1 MAYTAENYPQYT
13 GSSAIAGKKFLLYV
27 AYENKWNLIGGLRDT
42 GLEISADAI
51 DASSKDNGGW
61 GESIPGTRSWSS
73 SPTVVVKTNN
83 AGDAIIEAWV
93 LDENLQNERP
103 ALQFAFV
110 NSQTKEYYTG
120 WGTVSSY
127 SYEAS
132 YDDVMTKS
140 MEIGGVGPLAKK
152 DAFDAN
158 TIAA

>member
-1 MAYTAENYPQYT
+1 MTYESTNYPEFK

-27 AYENKWNLIGGLRDT
+27 AYSQKWNLVGGLRDN
-42 GLEISADAI
+42 GLDVSAESI

-61 GESIPGTRSWSS
+61 GESIPGTRSWTS
-73 SPTVVVKTNN
+73 SPSLVVKTNN
-83 AGDAIIEAWV
+83 EGDNIIEAWV
-93 LDENLQNERP
+93 LSEDLQNERP

-132 YDDVMTKS
+132 YDDVMIKS
-140 MEIGGVGPLAKK
+140 MEIGGVGPIEKK
-152 DAFDAN
+152 TAFNAE
-158 TIAA
+158 TIA